1 VGVVLVLVAIGVT
14 AGALRWFAN
23 HDRILKKQLRS
34 AAATDI
40 ARVAEGETTRMIG
53 WARVHK
59 DKLEGPLT
67 GRACVYYILTVE
79 REGGEDGWK
88 QILREETGVPFV
100 LDDGTG
106 HALIDPGRCEV
117 ALEFDRDERSGT
129 WQKLEER
136 QAAILDRIG
145 FDGGHTYRYREAA
158 IETDEKI
165 AVLGSGKREL
175 DPAAAPTAYRDQ
187 AATLLRIDAGAIISD
202 APSTT
207 K

>member
-1 VGVVLVLVAIGVT
+1 VGIVLFLIGLGVT
-14 AGALRWFAN
+14 AGALRWYAN
-23 HDRILKKQLRS
+23 PERQLKKQLRA

-53 WARVHK
+53 WARVYK
-59 DKLEGPLT
+59 DKLEAPLT
-67 GRACVYYILTVE
+67 GRACVYYILTVD

-106 HALIDPGRCEV
+106 HALVDPGRCEL
-117 ALEFDRDERSGT
+117 ALEFDRQERTGT
-129 WQKLEER
+129 WQTPDER

-145 FDGGHTYRYREAA
+145 VDAGHTYRYREAA
-158 IETDEKI
+158 IETDEKV

-175 DPAAAPTAYRDQ
+175 DPSAAPTGYRDQ
-187 AATLLRIDAGAIISD
+187 AGTLLRIEGGAIISD
-202 APSTT
+202 DPST
-207 K
+207 KY